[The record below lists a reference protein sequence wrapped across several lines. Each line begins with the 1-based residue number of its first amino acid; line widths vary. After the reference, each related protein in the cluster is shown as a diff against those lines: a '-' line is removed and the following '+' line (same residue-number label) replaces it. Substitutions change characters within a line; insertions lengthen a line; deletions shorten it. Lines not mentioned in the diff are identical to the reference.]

1 MPDDVSLDEAN
12 GLIRVK
18 SVGNVPV
25 DEWRKSLKKIL
36 ALKEEHRI
44 NCLLID
50 TKEQMETSDNGEI
63 LEFAKT
69 IPKDLKLAFLVEYI
83 SGGEAQTTEPKIRFL
98 EAVGSKE
105 ELDVRSFID
114 EDEALKWLKN

>member
-1 MPDDVSLDEAN
+1 MYKRQVN
-12 GLIRVK
+12 GLNRVK
-18 SVGNVPV
+18 SIGIVPV
-25 DEWRKSLKKIL
+25 DEWRKSFEKIL

-50 TKEQMETSDNGEI
+50 SKEQMETSDYGEI

-69 IPKDLKLAFLVEYI
+69 IPKDLKLAFLVEDI
-83 SGGEAQTTEPKIRFL
+83 SGGKAQTTEPKIRFL